1 VGLCSGSAGVARFW
15 WVCDWVVRVLI
26 CGDCVLVAV
35 MVIVVL
41 GAYFV
46 FGLVGCNLEGL

>member
-1 VGLCSGSAGVARFW
+1 MVG
-15 WVCDWVVRVLI
+15 VLI
-26 CGDCVLVAV
+26 CRDCGPVAV
-35 MVIVVL
+35 RVVL